1 MKITEL
7 GEFGL
12 IERFSKKIKLDRSVI
27 KGAGDDCAVI
37 DYTKEKFALFSCDM
51 IVEGVD
57 FTRND
62 SFELVGRKA
71 LGVSLSD
78 IASCGGVAVYA
89 VISLGLPK
97 NTDIKLF
104 DKMTSGMLNLAREF
118 GVNIVGGDMSVSEK
132 IILNSSVIGYVN
144 KKSLVLRN
152 GAKSKDIIFVSGS
165 LGGSIRGKHLSFV
178 PRLREAQYLVQH
190 YKVNSMIDIS
200 DGLLQDLGHILSSSN
215 AGAML
220 YSNLIP
226 VAKEAR
232 GLDEAL
238 QMGEDFELLFTVSS
252 EQAKK
257 IVRDRRFKFFPIGE
271 IVNGRCGIKLF
282 NQKGR
287 QMRILKTGFRHF

>member
-1 MKITEL
+1 MKISGL

-12 IERFSKKIKLDRSVI
+12 IQRFSKRIRLDHSVI
-27 KGAGDDCAVI
+27 KGVGDDCAVI
-37 DYTKEKFALFSCDM
+37 DYTKDKFALFSCDM

-57 FTRND
+57 FTRDD

-71 LGVSLSD
+71 LAISLSD
-78 IASCGGVAVYA
+78 IAACGGVAGYA

-104 DKMTSGMLNLAREF
+104 DKMINGLLKLAREF

-132 IILNSSVIGYVN
+132 IILNSSVIGYVD
-144 KKSLVLRN
+144 KKSLVLRS
-152 GAKSKDIIFVSGS
+152 GAKPKDIIFVSGS
-165 LGGSIRGKHLSFV
+165 LGGSIRGKHLNFV
-178 PRLREAQYLVQH
+178 PRLREAQYLARH
-190 YKVNSMIDIS
+190 YKINSMIDVS

-215 AGAML
+215 VGAML

-226 VAKEAR
+226 IAKDAR

-238 QMGEDFELLFTVSS
+238 HMGEDFELLFSVSS

-257 IVRDRRFKFFPIGE
+257 IVRDRRFKFSPIGE
-271 IVNGRCGIKLF
+271 IVDQSYGIKLF

-287 QMRILKTGFRHF
+287 KMPMSKSGFRHF